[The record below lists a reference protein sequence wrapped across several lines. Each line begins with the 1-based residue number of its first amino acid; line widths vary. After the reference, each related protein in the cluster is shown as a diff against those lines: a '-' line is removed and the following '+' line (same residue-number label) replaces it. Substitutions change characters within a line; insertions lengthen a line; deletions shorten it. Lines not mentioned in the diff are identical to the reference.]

1 MPNDDTLAI
10 EDYALIGDR
19 TTAALVG
26 RNGSIDWLCLPHFD
40 SHACFAAL
48 LGGREHGHWRIGP
61 VAEARSTRRYL
72 PGSLVLE
79 TTHETAGGTVKV
91 TDAMPTGDE
100 RADVVRI
107 IEGVE
112 GEVELEQE
120 LVVRFGYGKVPPW
133 FRRTRE
139 HGEEVLV
146 AVAGPDRLVLR
157 GDQLPKADRHR
168 HRHRSSFTVRKG
180 ERVVLDLCWQHS
192 WVPIA
197 EPVGEPEIVATT
209 IAESSEWLAELDY
222 DGPYLEA
229 VQTSVLVLRAL
240 TDDATGGILAAPT
253 TSLPEDPGGE
263 RNWDY
268 RFTWLRDASLT
279 VDAMLAVQLSE
290 KVGLWRNWLLRA
302 IAGDPQDMRIMYRR
316 DGGRDLLER
325 ELDHLPGYG
334 GAAPVR
340 IGNGAADQRQHDVLG
355 QVMLTLQRL
364 RAIGL
369 DDTNDSW
376 HMQRAL
382 LNELATHWDEPD
394 QGLWEMRGDPQFFT
408 HSRAMMWA
416 AFDCGVRAI
425 EEEGCE
431 GDPTRWI
438 ELRDALREEV
448 LTRGFDESTG
458 SFRQHY
464 GTSEVD
470 ASLLQLPTIGII
482 DATDPR
488 FLGTIAR
495 IEQDLLVEG
504 IPLRYRTT
512 GVDGLAGDEH
522 PFVLCGFWLVTAYAQ
537 AGRLDEAEH
546 LMERLVAMRNDV
558 GLLAEEV
565 DPTTGRHWGNFP
577 QAFSHLGLVL
587 AATEIAK
594 AEQAQA
600 GPAAAERGED
610 EQERAEREQAD
621 PALAEPGRNDPAVA
635 PPEEGDEGSRQR

>member
-1 MPNDDTLAI
+1 MPEDDRLAI

-19 TTAALVG
+19 STAALVG
-26 RNGSIDWLCLPHFD
+26 RDGSIDWLCLPHFD
-40 SHACFAAL
+40 SPACFAAL
-48 LGGREHGHWRIGP
+48 LGGPEHGRWRIGP
-61 VAEARSTRRYL
+61 TRACRSTRRYL

-79 TTHETAGGTVKV
+79 TTHATATGTVTV
-91 TDAMPTGDE
+91 TDAMPTGDD

-120 LVVRFGYGKVPPW
+120 LVVRFDYGRVPPW
-133 FRRTRE
+133 FRRMR
-139 HGEEVLV
+139 HDGEDVLV
-146 AVAGPDRLVLR
+146 AIAGPDRLVLR
-157 GDQLPKADRHR
+157 GDELPHADADHR
-168 HRHRSSFTVRKG
+168 RHRSTFTVRAG
-180 ERVVLDLCWQHS
+180 DRIVLDLCWRHS
-192 WVPIA
+192 WLPFA
-197 EPVGEPEIVATT
+197 DPVGEAEIVETT
-209 IAESSEWLAELDY
+209 VAESSEWLAELDY
-222 DGPYLEA
+222 EGPYLEA
-229 VQTSVLVLRAL
+229 VQTSVLVLRSL
-240 TDDATGGILAAPT
+240 TDAATGGILAAPT

-279 VDAMLAVQLSE
+279 VDAMLAVRLSE
-290 KVGLWRNWLLRA
+290 KVVLWRDWLLRA

-325 ELDHLPGYG
+325 ELPHLPGYG

-340 IGNGAADQRQHDVLG
+340 IGNGAAEQRQHDVLG

-369 DDTNDSW
+369 DDSHDSW

-382 LNELATHWDEPD
+382 LDELATHWEEPD
-394 QGLWEMRGDPQFFT
+394 QGLWEMRGEPQLFT

-416 AFDCGVRAI
+416 AFDCGVRAV
-425 EEEGCE
+425 EEGRD
-431 GDPTRWI
+431 GDASRWI
-438 ELRDALREEV
+438 RLRDALRDEV

-470 ASLLQLPTIGII
+470 ASLLQLPTIGIV

-495 IEQDLLVEG
+495 IEQELLVDG
-504 IPLRYRTT
+504 IPLRYRTQ
-512 GVDGLAGDEH
+512 GAHRRGLDGLAGDEH
-522 PFVLCGFWLVTAYAQ
+522 PFVLCGFWLVIARAQ
-537 AGRLDEAEH
+537 AGQLDAAEA
-546 LMERLVAMRNDV
+546 LMDRLVAMRNDV
-558 GLLAEEV
+558 GLLGEEI
-565 DPTTGRHWGNFP
+565 DPATGHHWGNFP

-587 AATEIAK
+587 AATELAK
-594 AEQAQA
+594 A
-600 GPAAAERGED
+600 R
-610 EQERAEREQAD
+610 RAH
-621 PALAEPGRNDPAVA
+621 
-635 PPEEGDEGSRQR
+635 S